1 MTSYYL
7 TEEASAKRI
16 EALVER
22 IVSEACIQWSPA
34 SDYYLLPPDL
44 RHIVRS
50 RAEARLRSG
59 VNQESRE

>member
-7 TEEASAKRI
+7 TDEASAKRT

-22 IVSEACIQWSPA
+22 LVSEAYIQWSPV
-34 SDYYLLPPDL
+34 SDYFFLPPDL
-44 RHIVRS
+44 RRIVRS

-59 VNQESRE
+59 VNQESTE